1 MFSYREGKPTPE
13 VAYYGIYRCCHNQPI
28 CGLTGK
34 VEYELV
40 NAFEKFTKGTK
51 GTRAHRGVSHQHGAT
66 VCDTQNARPL
76 YRSLE
81 PWHVHVEGSRTHT
94 GPNPGYRNA
103 VLLFEIA
110 RPTVSDGTFGTSMHR
125 KAV

>member
-1 MFSYREGKPTPE
+1 MW
-13 VAYYGIYRCCHNQPI
+13 
-28 CGLTGK
+28 GLTGK

-40 NAFEKFTKGTK
+40 NAYEKFTKFTKGTK
-51 GTRAHRGVSHQHGAT
+51 GPQGCVPPAGGAT

-94 GPNPGYRNA
+94 CPILA
-103 VLLFEIA
+103 TVALFYYSQEHD
-110 RPTVSDGTFGTSMHR
+110 R
-125 KAV
+125 